1 MGIKS
6 TGHDIKL
13 DLQDVKSDLQDVKS
27 AHGNVKS
34 DYYGVELGGCSS
46 GGGDLIP
53 LFSRGFCLAAS
64 ASCSRGSLSS
74 QASLASG
81 TLGGLVWRGRCDG
94 WGLYLGQ
101 AVVLGVVLEAT
112 GVGLGALGPVVLL
125 LGTLLAAPSLQ
136 AIGGRGM
143 GELAGGATPS
153 EEGAKSKRGQE
164 TTTKKSRNLLDTH
177 GRRGSRGEFE
187 VLPTIG
193 TRIGGLLDCIFF
205 LLSASIFW
213 VGA

>member
-1 MGIKS
+1 MSNPPMATSNQTTMVLNWAAVVPG
-6 TGHDIKL
+6 
-13 DLQDVKSDLQDVKS
+13 
-27 AHGNVKS
+27 
-34 DYYGVELGGCSS
+34 E
-46 GGGDLIP
+46 GDLIP
-53 LFSRGFCLAAS
+53 LISRGFCLAAS

-112 GVGLGALGPVVLL
+112 GVGLGALGLGPVVLL

-164 TTTKKSRNLLDTH
+164 TTTKKSR
-177 GRRGSRGEFE
+177 G
-187 VLPTIG
+187 LP
-193 TRIGGLLDCIFF
+193 
-205 LLSASIFW
+205 
-213 VGA
+213 

>member
-1 MGIKS
+1 MREPWRIKS

-13 DLQDVKSDLQDVKS
+13 DLQNVKSDLQDVKS

-53 LFSRGFCLAAS
+53 LFSRGFYLAAS

-94 WGLYLGQ
+94 CGLCLGQ
-101 AVVLGVVLEAT
+101 AAVLGLARCSLGVVLAAS
-112 GVGLGALGPVVLL
+112 GVGLGALGLGPVGLL
-125 LGTLLAAPSLQ
+125 LGTLLAAPSLH
-136 AIGGRGM
+136 AIGGRRM

-164 TTTKKSRNLLDTH
+164 TTTKKSR
-177 GRRGSRGEFE
+177 G
-187 VLPTIG
+187 LP
-193 TRIGGLLDCIFF
+193 
-205 LLSASIFW
+205 
-213 VGA
+213 